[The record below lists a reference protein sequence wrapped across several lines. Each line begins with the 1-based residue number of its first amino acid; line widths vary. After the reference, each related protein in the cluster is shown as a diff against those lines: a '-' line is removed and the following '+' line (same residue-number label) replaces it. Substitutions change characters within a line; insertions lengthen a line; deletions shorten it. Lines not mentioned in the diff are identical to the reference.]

1 MNMEKRLFDR
11 QAAERMTPLLRSIT
25 QELVDRRRAVEALEQ
40 ELAAQRS
47 LDERSDAVLLR
58 EAELATHR
66 RELRQLEKEVERLG
80 LELDE
85 DHPLRILI
93 PSSGGAWA
101 YEARLDDTQFYRPV
115 TDAAV

>member
-1 MNMEKRLFDR
+1 MQKRLFDR

-25 QELVDRRRAVEALEQ
+25 QELIDRRRAVDRLEQ
-40 ELAAQRS
+40 ELAQGQP
-47 LDERSDAVLLR
+47 LERSEEVLLR

-80 LELDE
+80 LEFDE

-101 YEARLDDTQFYRPV
+101 YEARLDDTQFYRPF

>member
-1 MNMEKRLFDR
+1 MNMQKRLFDR

-25 QELVDRRRAVEALEQ
+25 QELIDRRRAVDRLEQ
-40 ELAAQRS
+40 ELVQEQP
-47 LDERSDAVLLR
+47 LERSEEVLLR

-80 LELDE
+80 LQLDE
-85 DHPLRILI
+85 DHPLQILI

-101 YEARLDDTQFYRPV
+101 YEARLDDTQFYRPF